1 MSPPEYRCLP
11 DSNCLFKMKKSG
23 LLGQLI
29 QNLCCLPGVGPKTAQ
44 RMAFHLLQRDR
55 NGATM
60 LAQTLLRAIE
70 KMGHCSQCR
79 TLTEG
84 DICSICADKSRDDAI
99 ICIVESPA
107 DVWII
112 DQATAFKGRYFVLH
126 GRLSPLDG
134 IGPDELG
141 LDQLERQLATGH
153 IKELILATNSTVEG
167 EATAYFIGELA
178 RKHQVP
184 ASRIAHGV
192 PMGGELEF
200 IDSGTLSHAFNGRVG
215 L

>member
-1 MSPPEYRCLP
+1 MQ
-11 DSNCLFKMKKSG
+11 KKG

-44 RMAFHLLQRDR
+44 RMAFHLFQRDR
-55 NGATM
+55 NGAKL
-60 LAQTLLRAIE
+60 LAETLLRAIDNI
-70 KMGHCSQCR
+70 GYCRQCR
-79 TLTEG
+79 TLTE
-84 DICSICADKSRDDAI
+84 DSLCEICADRSRDGSI
-99 ICIVESPA
+99 LCIVESPA
-107 DVWII
+107 DVWIVE
-112 DQATAFKGRYFVLH
+112 QATIFKGHYFVLH

-141 LDQLERQLATGH
+141 LDLLEQCLATGT

-178 RKHQVP
+178 RKHKVL

-200 IDSGTLSHAFNGRVG
+200 IDSGTLSHAFNGRKEV
-215 L
+215 

>member
-1 MSPPEYRCLP
+1 MHR
-11 DSNCLFKMKKSG
+11 KG

-55 NGATM
+55 NGANM
-60 LAQTLLRAIE
+60 LAKTLLRAIE
-70 KMGHCSQCR
+70 EMGHCRQCR

-84 DICSICADKSRDDAI
+84 DVCEICADNSRDDSI

-107 DVWII
+107 DVWIV
-112 DQATAFKGRYFVLH
+112 DQATVFKGRYFVLH

-134 IGPDELG
+134 IGPDELV
-141 LDQLERQLATGH
+141 LDQLEQQMATGR

-200 IDSGTLSHAFNGRVG
+200 TDSGTLSHAFNGRVG
-215 L
+215 M

>member
-1 MSPPEYRCLP
+1 MQ
-11 DSNCLFKMKKSG
+11 KKG

-44 RMAFHLLQRDR
+44 RMAFYLLQRDR
-55 NGATM
+55 NGAKT
-60 LAQTLLRAIE
+60 LAETLLHAIDNI
-70 KMGHCSQCR
+70 GHCQQCR
-79 TLTEG
+79 TLTEHSL
-84 DICSICADKSRDDAI
+84 CEICADNSRDNAL

-107 DVWII
+107 DVWIV
-112 DQATAFKGRYFVLH
+112 DQATVFKGRYFVLH

-141 LDQLERQLATGH
+141 LNLLEQRLATGT

-167 EATAYFIGELA
+167 EATAYFIGEVA
-178 RKHQVP
+178 RKHQVH

-200 IDSGTLSHAFNGRVG
+200 IDSGTLSHAFKGRKEI
-215 L
+215 

>member
-1 MSPPEYRCLP
+1 ML
-11 DSNCLFKMKKSG
+11 KKG
-23 LLGQLI
+23 LLGQLT
-29 QNLCCLPGVGPKTAQ
+29 QTLCCLPGVGPKTAQ
-44 RMAFHLLQRDR
+44 RMSFHLLQRDR
-55 NGATM
+55 NGAKI
-60 LAQTLLRAIE
+60 LAETLIE
-70 KMGHCSQCR
+70 ALAKIGHCEVCR
-79 TLTEG
+79 TLAEQN
-84 DICSICADKSRDDAI
+84 ICQICADNGRDSTLV
-99 ICIVESPA
+99 CIVESPA

-112 DQATAFKGRYFVLH
+112 DQATVFNGHYFVLH

-141 LDQLERQLATGH
+141 LDVLEQRMVAGT

-178 RKHQVP
+178 RKHQVQ

-200 IDSGTLSHAFNGRVG
+200 IDSGTLAHAFNGRNA

>member
-1 MSPPEYRCLP
+1 M
-11 DSNCLFKMKKSG
+11 
-23 LLGQLI
+23 
-29 QNLCCLPGVGPKTAQ
+29 PGVGPKTAQ
-44 RMAFHLLQRDR
+44 RMVFQLLQRDR
-55 NGATM
+55 NSAKA
-60 LAQTLLRAIE
+60 LAETLLQAIKE
-70 KMGHCSQCR
+70 IGYCQQCR
-79 TLTEG
+79 TLTEYSL
-84 DICSICADKSRDDAI
+84 CEICADKSRDDST

-107 DVWII
+107 DAWIV
-112 DQATAFKGRYFVLH
+112 DQATAFKGHYFVLH

-141 LDQLERQLATGH
+141 LNILEQRLASGN

-178 RKHQVP
+178 AKHHVQ

-200 IDSGTLSHAFNGRVG
+200 TDSSTLLHAFNGRRNLDTNVA
-215 L
+215 

>member
-1 MSPPEYRCLP
+1 MQIR
-11 DSNCLFKMKKSG
+11 G

-44 RMAFHLLQRDR
+44 RMAFYMLQRDR
-55 NGATM
+55 NGAKM
-60 LAQTLLRAIE
+60 LAETLLHAID
-70 KMGHCSQCR
+70 KIGHCEQCR
-79 TLTEG
+79 TLTEHALCE
-84 DICSICADKSRDDAI
+84 ICTDNSRDDSL

-107 DVWII
+107 DVWIV
-112 DQATAFKGRYFVLH
+112 DQATVFKGRYFVLH

-141 LDQLERQLATGH
+141 LDLLEQRLATGK

-167 EATAYFIGELA
+167 EATAYFIGEIA
-178 RKHQVP
+178 RKHQVQ

-200 IDSGTLSHAFNGRVG
+200 IDSGTLSHAFQGRKEI
-215 L
+215 

>member
-1 MSPPEYRCLP
+1 MQ
-11 DSNCLFKMKKSG
+11 KKG

-29 QNLCCLPGVGPKTAQ
+29 QNLCCLPGVGPKSAQ
-44 RMAFHLLQRDR
+44 RMAFYLLQRDR
-55 NGATM
+55 NGAKT
-60 LAQTLLRAIE
+60 LAETLLRAIDNI
-70 KMGHCSQCR
+70 GHCQQCR
-79 TLTEG
+79 TLTEQALCE
-84 DICSICADKSRDDAI
+84 ICTDSLRDDSL

-107 DVWII
+107 DVWIV

-141 LDQLERQLATGH
+141 LDLLEQRLATGTV
-153 IKELILATNSTVEG
+153 KELILATNSTVEG
-167 EATAYFIGELA
+167 EATAYFIGEIA
-178 RKHQVP
+178 KKHQVQ

-200 IDSGTLSHAFNGRVG
+200 IDSGTLSHAFKGRKEI
-215 L
+215 

>member
-1 MSPPEYRCLP
+1 MQK
-11 DSNCLFKMKKSG
+11 NG

-29 QNLCCLPGVGPKTAQ
+29 QNLCCLPGVGPKSAQ
-44 RMAFHLLQRDR
+44 RMAFYLLQRDR
-55 NGATM
+55 NGAKI
-60 LAQTLLRAIE
+60 LAETLVHAIN
-70 KMGHCSQCR
+70 KIGHCQQCR
-79 TLTEG
+79 TLTEHTL
-84 DICSICADKSRDDAI
+84 CEICADNSRDNSL

-107 DVWII
+107 DVWIV
-112 DQATAFKGRYFVLH
+112 DQATVFKGRYFVLH

-141 LDQLERQLATGH
+141 LDLLEQRLATGI

-167 EATAYFIGELA
+167 EATAYFISEIA
-178 RKHQVP
+178 RKHQVQ

-200 IDSGTLSHAFNGRVG
+200 IDSGTLSHAFKGRKEI
-215 L
+215 

>member
-1 MSPPEYRCLP
+1 
-11 DSNCLFKMKKSG
+11 MKKAG

-29 QNLCCLPGVGPKTAQ
+29 QNLCCLPGVGPKSAQ

-55 NGATM
+55 NGALM
-60 LAQTLLRAIE
+60 LAQTLLRALE
-70 KMGHCSQCR
+70 KMSHCRQCR

-84 DICSICADKSRDDAI
+84 ELCEICADKSRDDSLV
-99 ICIVESPA
+99 CIVESPS
-107 DVWII
+107 DVWIV
-112 DQATAFKGRYFVLH
+112 DQATVFKGRYFVLH

-141 LDQLERQLATGH
+141 LDQLEQQLATGH

-167 EATAYFIGELA
+167 EATAYFISELA

-200 IDSGTLSHAFNGRVG
+200 IDSGTLSHAFNGRVEM
-215 L
+215 

>member
-1 MSPPEYRCLP
+1 MQ
-11 DSNCLFKMKKSG
+11 KKG

-29 QNLCCLPGVGPKTAQ
+29 QNLCCLPGVGPKSAQ

-55 NGATM
+55 NGAKL
-60 LAQTLLRAIE
+60 LAETLQRAVQDI
-70 KMGHCSQCR
+70 GYCQLCR
-79 TLTEG
+79 TLTE
-84 DICSICADKSRDDAI
+84 DNLCSICVDNARDNSI
-99 ICIVESPA
+99 LCIVESPS
-107 DVWII
+107 DVWVI
-112 DQATAFKGRYFVLH
+112 DQATVFKGCYFVLH

-134 IGPDELG
+134 IGPDELR
-141 LDQLERQLATGH
+141 LDLLEQRLAGGT

-178 RKHQVP
+178 KKHRVL

-200 IDSGTLSHAFNGRVG
+200 IDSGTLSHAFNGRKEI
-215 L
+215 